1 MSNSNFG
8 PAQLVFKQSGSGVTG
23 VFGSPIPGGSVPY
36 EGTVRGSVAGAVFTG
51 TLTLT
56 MGSWGYEKLEFPI
69 SLTLNPNRFMF
80 DGLGGKNRDGIELR
94 WSGYR
99 DPATLT
105 TPAAPAPRELG
116 WELPDRFGL
125 LDDRGMIRY
134 SKAKADQRSW
144 PVIFTVPGCDQTKL
158 GTLAW
163 QVDGKTATG
172 SKAMTG
178 RKCTVSV
185 DVGTLGRHEVTAKLP
200 DNGQEYK
207 ASVVARDYLIVGLGD
222 SVASGEG
229 NPDVRKQAGGPLWQ
243 DPRCDRSAESFEAK
257 AALAVEQSS
266 RRTSVSFVHL
276 ACSGAAIGKG
286 VSGPY
291 WGISPGDADLPLASQ
306 TGKLRSLT
314 AGREIDALLI
324 SIGANDLGF
333 GDVLAF
339 CVTWEFCQN
348 RKIEGGKTL
357 RQVIKERLAGLP
369 ALYDTMAARLSPL
382 VAANR
387 VYINLYPDELRD
399 ADGAYCDDVIRYGKG
414 LRAIR
419 ADETKWMVEDF
430 LTPLNATI
438 QAAAGRHGWNV
449 IAGAPELFRQ
459 HGYCAGS
466 KAWVVTYEQSFATQ
480 GDANGTMHPNG
491 AGHDVMGRLAATL
504 LLRDLAARG

>member
-1 MSNSNFG
+1 MAISGFLRRLLPSLAVTAALVGAMAAAGTGAPARAAANDWAGVWQFRMSNSNFG

-80 DGLGGKNRDGIELR
+80 DGAGGKNRDGIELR

-116 WELPDRFGL
+116 WEMPDRFGL
-125 LDDRGMIRY
+125 LDQRGMIRY

-144 PVIFTVPGCDQTKL
+144 PVIFTVPGCDPAKL
-158 GTLAW
+158 GALSW
-163 QVDGKTATG
+163 QVDGKAAAG
-172 SKAMTG
+172 SKAVAG
-178 RKCTVSV
+178 RKCAVSV

-200 DNGQEYK
+200 DDGQEYK
-207 ASVVARDYLIVGLGD
+207 ASVVARDYVIVGLGD

-243 DPRCDRSAESFEAK
+243 DPRCDRSAESFQAK

-306 TGKLRSLT
+306 TGRLRSLT

-333 GDVLAF
+333 GDVLENAP
-339 CVTWEFCQN
+339 TGGD
-348 RKIEGGKTL
+348 EGK
-357 RQVIKERLAGLP
+357 AGVGQREL
-369 ALYDTMAARLSPL
+369 AARPVEQPGAEMLFEFRHLS
-382 VAANR
+382 
-387 VYINLYPDELRD
+387 
-399 ADGAYCDDVIRYGKG
+399 ADGGQRHA
-414 LRAIR
+414 
-419 ADETKWMVEDF
+419 ET
-430 LTPLNATI
+430 
-438 QAAAGRHGWNV
+438 AAGR
-449 IAGAPELFRQ
+449 
-459 HGYCAGS
+459 
-466 KAWVVTYEQSFATQ
+466 
-480 GDANGTMHPNG
+480 
-491 AGHDVMGRLAATL
+491 
-504 LLRDLAARG
+504 